1 MTPAPYCGVIR
12 KNVPQTTSRLKVT
25 PRDANRSS
33 EYIVL
38 SANQHP
44 TQITKAFASQ
54 YMQEPIYP
62 QNDLVDL
69 DKFNWFDP
77 EDLHANL
84 QDMMHVYSWDTTF
97 STSDAADYTA
107 VTKWAYN
114 STG

>member
-1 MTPAPYCGVIR
+1 
-12 KNVPQTTSRLKVT
+12 
-25 PRDANRSS
+25 
-33 EYIVL
+33 
-38 SANQHP
+38 
-44 TQITKAFASQ
+44 
-54 YMQEPIYP
+54 MQEPIYP